1 MMNKEDMAYLIQGY
15 MQNTLSDAERQ
26 TFINEVLTEENREL
40 YQEVAASLLEDAPAL
55 APFDEKLWPLFHQAL
70 NADKPSLHIASK
82 TNPAVR
88 RQHSIRKWGW
98 AAAVILL
105 AASSFLLL
113 KRFGNDGTQNGGP
126 AIVAQDIP
134 PGRNGAVL
142 TLANGQKIVLDSLEN
157 GMVARQ
163 NGADVVLKNGELAYD
178 KTAVTPDE
186 LVYNTMTTPKGRQY
200 QLTLPD
206 GTKVWLNSASSIRFP
221 TAFIGKERRVD
232 IQGEAYF
239 EVAKNA
245 GMPFRVR
252 AGNDMEIEVL
262 GTHFNVNAYENE
274 NTLRTTLLEGRV
286 KVTSLPGMLHHGTAT
301 GVIDPGEQVEIT
313 RNEGVTVIHNADI
326 NKAMAWKNG
335 LFNFEGATLE
345 EVMKQLERWYDI
357 EVVYE
362 NGIPNIAFDGKM
374 TKDIPLAGLLVML
387 EKSKVRF
394 RLEGRK
400 LVVLP

>member
-1 MMNKEDMAYLIQGY
+1 MMNKEEMAYLIQGY

-26 TFINEVLTEENREL
+26 TFIDEVLTEENREL

-55 APFDEKLWPLFHQAL
+55 APFDEKLWPLFHRAL
-70 NADKPSLHIASK
+70 SADKPSLQIASK

-88 RQHSIRKWGW
+88 RQPSIRKWGW

-105 AASSFLLL
+105 AASSFLLVQ
-113 KRFGNDGTQNGGP
+113 KFRSGDARNGNRP
-126 AIVAQDIP
+126 ALAQDIL

-142 TLANGQKIVLDSLEN
+142 TLSGGERIVLDSLEN

-178 KTAVTPDE
+178 KTGVTPDE

-206 GTKVWLNSASSIRFP
+206 GTKVWLNSASAIRFP

-232 IQGEAYF
+232 IHGEAYF
-239 EVAKNA
+239 EVAKNPEK
-245 GMPFRVR
+245 PFRVGV
-252 AGNDMEIEVL
+252 GNDMEIEVL
-262 GTHFNVNAYENE
+262 GTHFNVNAYDNE
-274 NTLRTTLLEGRV
+274 NTFTTTLLEGRV
-286 KVTSLPGMLHHGTAT
+286 RVRALPGMQHHGTSA
-301 GVIDPGEQVEIT
+301 GVIVPGQQLEMT
-313 RNEGVTVIHNADI
+313 HNEGVTVINNADI

-362 NGIPNIAFDGKM
+362 NGVPDIRFDGKM

>member
-26 TFINEVLTEENREL
+26 TFINEALTEENREL
-40 YQEVAASLLEDAPAL
+40 YQEVAASLLEDSPDL
-55 APFDEKLWPLFHQAL
+55 APFDEKLWPLFHQVL
-70 NADKPSLHIASK
+70 IADKPSLQIASK
-82 TNPAVR
+82 TNPAAR
-88 RQHSIRKWGW
+88 RLPSIRKWGW
-98 AAAVILL
+98 AAAVVLL

-113 KRFGNDGTQNGGP
+113 KRFANDGTQNRSP
-126 AIVAQDIP
+126 SAIAQDFP

-142 TLANGQKIVLDSLEN
+142 TLANGRNIVLDSLEN
-157 GMVARQ
+157 GMVAHQ
-163 NGADVVLKNGELAYD
+163 SGADVVLKNGELAYD
-178 KTAVTPDE
+178 KTAATPDE
-186 LVYNTMTTPKGRQY
+186 PEFNTMTTPKGRQY

-232 IQGEAYF
+232 IHGEAYF

-252 AGNDMEIEVL
+252 VGDDMEIEVL

-274 NTLRTTLLEGRV
+274 NTYRTTLLEGRV
-286 KVTSLPGMLHHGTAT
+286 KVTAFPDNSYRGAAS
-301 GVIDPGEQVEIT
+301 GVIAPGQQAAMSRNAGIT
-313 RNEGVTVIHNADI
+313 VLNNADI
-326 NKAMAWKNG
+326 NKTMAWKNG

-357 EVVYE
+357 EVIYE
-362 NGIPNIAFDGKM
+362 NGIPDIAFDGKM

-387 EKSKVRF
+387 EKSKVHF